1 MELQTIG
8 TPFMWAS
15 FTLFI
20 LALLLLDL
28 GIFHRKVHTIEMK
41 EAVLWTG
48 FWIFLAVIFNL
59 FVWYFFGSQ
68 KALEFLTG
76 YLIEKALSVDN
87 IFIFIV
93 IFSYFS
99 VPKNLQHRALFWGI
113 LGALLLRA
121 IFIAIGAVL
130 LQKFHWIIYPFGIL
144 LIWTG
149 IKLFFDKPSEIHPEQ
164 MLVMRLCKRFMRI
177 THEFHKAAFFIKKDG
192 LLYATPLFLVVLTIE
207 LTDLIFA
214 IDSIPAIFAVTE
226 DPFIVYTSNIFAIL
240 GLRAL
245 YFAVASFIVKFHYL
259 RIGLAMVLCFVGFK
273 MLSSAF
279 LAIPIIVSLGV
290 VILFIGTSMVAS
302 IIFPPKKN

>member
-130 LQKFHWIIYPFGIL
+130 LQ
-144 LIWTG
+144 
-149 IKLFFDKPSEIHPEQ
+149 
-164 MLVMRLCKRFMRI
+164 
-177 THEFHKAAFFIKKDG
+177 
-192 LLYATPLFLVVLTIE
+192 
-207 LTDLIFA
+207 
-214 IDSIPAIFAVTE
+214 
-226 DPFIVYTSNIFAIL
+226 
-240 GLRAL
+240 
-245 YFAVASFIVKFHYL
+245 
-259 RIGLAMVLCFVGFK
+259 
-273 MLSSAF
+273 
-279 LAIPIIVSLGV
+279 
-290 VILFIGTSMVAS
+290 
-302 IIFPPKKN
+302 